1 MPIIRSVKKDLRKT
15 KKRTKKNKDQK
26 RRLKLALKKTKK
38 DAKGISELYSLID
51 KAAKNRVVSKNKAA
65 RLKRRTA
72 KPTQIK

>member
-1 MPIIRSVKKDLRKT
+1 MPIIKSAKKDLRRI

-26 RRLKLALKKTKK
+26 RRLKLALKKTKR
-38 DAKGISELYSLID
+38 DEKGISKLYSLID
-51 KAAKNRVVSKNKAA
+51 KAAKNRVLSKNKAA